1 MFCPNCGQ
9 EKLGTE
15 ATFCSRCGFLLTGTA
30 ELLNRGGGVLPP
42 AVTTTKDSPRKRG
55 LKQGLFIFLL
65 TFVVVP
71 IAAMLSMA
79 VHIGPGFVGVAAVLL
94 FMGGLLRMAYSLLFE
109 DNAIAAPSGL
119 PQAIGPGAQRALPP
133 EQTVSAES
141 YAYKGPG
148 NWRDTNDLQPLVT
161 ENTTRLLE
169 HEQPPQ

>member
-9 EKLGTE
+9 EKTGTE
-15 ATFCSRCGFLLTGTA
+15 AAFCSRCGFLLTGTA
-30 ELLNRGGGVLPP
+30 ELLSRGGALAPT
-42 AVTTTKDSPRKRG
+42 ATATKDSPRKRG
-55 LKQGLFIFLL
+55 LKQGLFILLL

-71 IAAMLSMA
+71 IVAMTSMA
-79 VHIGPGFVGVAAVLL
+79 IHIGPGFVGVAAVLL

-109 DNAIAAPSGL
+109 DKGTPVPSAQPQFVAA
-119 PQAIGPGAQRALPP
+119 GAQRELPP
-133 EQTVSAES
+133 QQTVSAES

-148 NWRDTNDLQPLVT
+148 NWRDTNDLQPSVT